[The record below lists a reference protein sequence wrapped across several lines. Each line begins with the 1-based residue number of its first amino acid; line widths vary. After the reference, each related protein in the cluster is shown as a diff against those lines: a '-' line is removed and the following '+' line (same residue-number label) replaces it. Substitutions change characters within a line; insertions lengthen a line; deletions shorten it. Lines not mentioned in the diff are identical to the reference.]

1 MTRLKMSAE
10 NILVSVVS
18 KGNCIWY
25 LTLADKYHTS
35 ELQKAATKMIV
46 SNLAEVRKT
55 EDWVTIRPNLKERV
69 LEEISNHYNL
79 VEKIVNDTII
89 VMIQPLWK
97 PRTHGAADSVSRG
110 GRNISSAIPAQAGEN
125 CRRIMNE

>member
-1 MTRLKMSAE
+1 MSAE

-35 ELQKAATKMIV
+35 ELQKAATRMIV

-69 LEEISNHYNL
+69 LEEISNRYNL
-79 VEKIVNDTII
+79 VEKVDNGNDYCDDPC
-89 VMIQPLWK
+89 PLETQNTW
-97 PRTHGAADSVSRG
+97 GSGFGFA
-110 GRNISSAIPAQAGEN
+110 
-125 CRRIMNE
+125 RRQKYF